1 MLYIEPDKSVNK
13 SDNNFMKCTF
23 LGHNISFTFPY
34 SLSKNYNMGIE
45 FLAPSS
51 EEMTS
56 H

>member
-23 LGHNISFTFPY
+23 LGYNISFTFPY
-34 SLSKNYNMGIE
+34 SLSKNYNME
-45 FLAPSS
+45 KDLKALSS